1 MTEFPRHAC
10 DYAERLA
17 AKCEPFRRQL
27 EPDARELEDDGF
39 ESDPFGELDEA
50 ALRQRL
56 STATPALEISLSDR
70 PASPFD
76 RALYP
81 GKRSLLSAD

>member
-1 MTEFPRHAC
+1 MDRTETRPV
-10 DYAERLA
+10 
-17 AKCEPFRRQL
+17 FRSLNGRRPEGL
-27 EPDARELEDDGF
+27 
-39 ESDPFGELDEA
+39 FGGLKTPCYIVDEA

-56 STATPALEISLSDR
+56 STAAPALEISLSDR